1 MRNRTYLVI
10 SDGGYKNGLTYGSF
24 RVFDDEGLTI
34 EHKQFTIG
42 IGTNN
47 QAEYISLLNALAWCR
62 DNNLD
67 SVVLFTDSKLVV
79 NQVSGEWGCRDSR
92 MKALCKK
99 TRNMMETVGDVR
111 IQYVPN
117 KFIKQKLGH

>member
-1 MRNRTYLVI
+1 MGNYLVI
-10 SDGGYKNGLTYGSF
+10 SDGGYKNGLAYGSF
-24 RVFDDEGLTI
+24 RVFDDSGLTI

-42 IGTNN
+42 NVTNN
-47 QAEYISLLNALAWCR
+47 QAEYIAILNALTWCR
-62 DNNLD
+62 DNEI
-67 SVVLFTDSKLVV
+67 SPVVVFTDAKLII
-79 NQVSGEWGCRDSR
+79 NQVTGEWRCLDTR

-99 TRNMMETVGDVR
+99 TRDRMSEVGNVR

>member
-1 MRNRTYLVI
+1 MGNHLVV
-10 SDGGYKNGLTYGSF
+10 SDGGYRNGLAYGSF
-24 RVFDDEGLTI
+24 RVFNDRGLTI

-42 IGTNN
+42 NVTNN
-47 QAEYISLLNALAWCR
+47 QAEYIAMLNALTWCR
-62 DNNLD
+62 DNEINP
-67 SVVLFTDSKLVV
+67 VVVFTDSKLVV
-79 NQVSGEWGCRDSR
+79 NQVAGEWRCLDSR

-99 TRNMMETVGDVR
+99 TRTKMNEVGDVR